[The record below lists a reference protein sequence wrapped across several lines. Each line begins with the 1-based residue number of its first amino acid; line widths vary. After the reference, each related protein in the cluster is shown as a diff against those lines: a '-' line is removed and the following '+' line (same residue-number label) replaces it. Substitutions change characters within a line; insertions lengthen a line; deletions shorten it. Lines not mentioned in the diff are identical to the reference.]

1 MGSSKAD
8 DSDDAISEA
17 GFEART
23 HRRTRVS
30 TLPIEPMPELDTNN
44 HQTQNDDLEDTFQ
57 DPKCGPQPDEEDL
70 EERLPIE
77 GTLDNF
83 EYLDA
88 EDESDVE
95 SDLSED
101 EIINAFQESY
111 GDEWEDAY
119 ERFCECSLAF

>member
-17 GFEART
+17 EFEART

-30 TLPIEPMPELDTNN
+30 TVPVEPMPELDTRN
-44 HQTQNDDLEDTFQ
+44 HQTQDDDLEDTFQ
-57 DPKCGPQPDEEDL
+57 DPKCDPQPNEDIDD
-70 EERLPIE
+70 RFPFE
-77 GTLDNF
+77 GTLDSF

-101 EIINAFQESY
+101 EIMNAFQESY

-119 ERFCECSLAF
+119 ERFCE